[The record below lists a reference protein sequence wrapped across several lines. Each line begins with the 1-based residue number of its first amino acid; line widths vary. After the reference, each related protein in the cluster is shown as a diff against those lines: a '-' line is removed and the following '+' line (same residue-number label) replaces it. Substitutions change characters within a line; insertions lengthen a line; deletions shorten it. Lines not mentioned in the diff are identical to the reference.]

1 MIYLQTNG
9 YMYKFPSPLH
19 SFLRHSFK
27 TPTCLTILQGITICP
42 TYRPPVLRRGP
53 SKNSS
58 EFTSKRLSSWSVPTK
73 VPRKT
78 RLSLV
83 TTRRVWL
90 SNALTAV
97 IAGELKADG
106 LAEVDIAKTRSGFA
120 KHAGPTQHRRH
131 AQVFCDLTNLQRA
144 QKFTNYC
151 LVTGKGV
158 HRA

>member
-1 MIYLQTNG
+1 MHGARRRSTHSTTGWLRRGGGAIGQIQTNG

-27 TPTCLTILQGITICP
+27 APTCLTILQGITICP
-42 TYRPPVLRRGP
+42 TYRPPALRRGP

-97 IAGELKADG
+97 IAGELKADE
-106 LAEVDIAKTRSGFA
+106 LVEVDI
-120 KHAGPTQHRRH
+120 
-131 AQVFCDLTNLQRA
+131 
-144 QKFTNYC
+144 
-151 LVTGKGV
+151 GKARV
-158 HRA
+158 SVVEADRENSCS